1 MAKES
6 IESALKRFDERYYK
20 LRLDNSMLENF
31 GTNLGLYIQSIKS
44 AILNNESEEHLKNI
58 TNSFLK
64 ICFYQNNRFGINTYK
79 RADSAIT
86 CDGVLYA
93 IIEMKKP
100 TNRSEMTRED
110 DINRKALWELVFYY
124 LSETRIV
131 SGPHVKRNFNSEIR
145 RLIIT
150 DAKSWFLINAQDLD
164 KICQGYLEK
173 LFFKFENHQLTY
185 SDVDTFYLATQEYF
199 NQINITEQLR
209 YTYFEMEDVYSKRN
223 QWQYLLKVLRKDY
236 LLRDGYKQISKTH
249 ILNKNFYQELLYL
262 MGLKESKEDGKNVI
276 KIDHDIQNS
285 FADQVYSILRFD
297 KEKPEDEATEE
308 TFELVLIWINRM
320 LFIKLFEGQLIA
332 FNGDDPKYH
341 ILDNE
346 KIHAF
351 DELQVLFF
359 DVLGKKERNN
369 TAFLHQF
376 ESIPYLNSSL
386 FERYD
391 IERQDV
397 NIREIRNNPIA
408 KKSGSALGKRAPE
421 QIPLLEYVISFLN
434 AYSFTALNS
443 NETDRPQSST
453 EIIDASVLGLIFEKI
468 NGYKEGSFY
477 TKGFVTEYICQE
489 TIENA
494 VIEKLN
500 HELNWHCSSVD
511 DLKFS
516 IDTTSSSQIRQIND
530 IINSL
535 HICDPAVGSGHFLV
549 SALNRIIAL
558 KRELGVLMKYGS
570 ASPLREYDIAV
581 IDDVLCVFD
590 GQGREFKYNPSDCLS
605 QEIQKTLFNEKRIII
620 ENCLFGVDINPNA
633 VAICQLRLW
642 IWRTSD
648 LQSSE

>member
-262 MGLKESKEDGKNVI
+262 MG
-276 KIDHDIQNS
+276 
-285 FADQVYSILRFD
+285 
-297 KEKPEDEATEE
+297 
-308 TFELVLIWINRM
+308 
-320 LFIKLFEGQLIA
+320 
-332 FNGDDPKYH
+332 
-341 ILDNE
+341 
-346 KIHAF
+346 
-351 DELQVLFF
+351 
-359 DVLGKKERNN
+359 
-369 TAFLHQF
+369 
-376 ESIPYLNSSL
+376 
-386 FERYD
+386 
-391 IERQDV
+391 
-397 NIREIRNNPIA
+397 
-408 KKSGSALGKRAPE
+408 
-421 QIPLLEYVISFLN
+421 
-434 AYSFTALNS
+434 
-443 NETDRPQSST
+443 
-453 EIIDASVLGLIFEKI
+453 
-468 NGYKEGSFY
+468 
-477 TKGFVTEYICQE
+477 
-489 TIENA
+489 
-494 VIEKLN
+494 
-500 HELNWHCSSVD
+500 
-511 DLKFS
+511 
-516 IDTTSSSQIRQIND
+516 
-530 IINSL
+530 
-535 HICDPAVGSGHFLV
+535 
-549 SALNRIIAL
+549 
-558 KRELGVLMKYGS
+558 
-570 ASPLREYDIAV
+570 
-581 IDDVLCVFD
+581 
-590 GQGREFKYNPSDCLS
+590 
-605 QEIQKTLFNEKRIII
+605 
-620 ENCLFGVDINPNA
+620 
-633 VAICQLRLW
+633 
-642 IWRTSD
+642 
-648 LQSSE
+648 